1 MMTLSERE
9 AAADAALSAALDST
23 AAAMIEVQQLT
34 MMTDDRVIQRDLN
47 FRVEQGSV
55 FVIMGES
62 GCGKSTL
69 LRHLVGLNTPA
80 AGRVLLGGREACR
93 AAAQHSHPFGV
104 LFQGGALWSSMTVAD
119 NVALPLQLRGGV
131 PQAVIDELV
140 AFRLALVGLHGFGHL
155 YPAQLSGGMRKR
167 AGLARAL
174 VLDPPLLL
182 LDEPSAGLD
191 PLSSRR
197 LDPLSSRRLDEL
209 ILALREHLGITI
221 VIVTHELDSIF
232 AIADDGIF
240 LDVRSKTAIADG
252 NPRLLRTASPHP
264 AVRAFLNRQE
274 AGAFSY
280 SMDDSPCNASV
291 PF

>member
-9 AAADAALSAALDST
+9 AAADTAFSAALDST

-80 AGRVLLGGREACR
+80 AGRVLLGGREAGS

-131 PQAVIDELV
+131 PPALISELV

-197 LDPLSSRRLDEL
+197 LDEL

-221 VIVTHELDSIF
+221 VMVTHELDSIF

-291 PF
+291 PS

>member
-9 AAADAALSAALDST
+9 AAADTAFSAALDSI

-80 AGRVLLGGREACR
+80 AGRVLLGGREAGA

-131 PQAVIDELV
+131 PPALISELV

-197 LDPLSSRRLDEL
+197 LDEL

-221 VIVTHELDSIF
+221 VMVTHELDSIF

>member
-9 AAADAALSAALDST
+9 AAADTAFSAALDST

-80 AGRVLLGGREACR
+80 AGRVLLGGREAGS

-131 PQAVIDELV
+131 PPALISELV
-140 AFRLALVGLHGFGHL
+140 AFQLALVGLHGFGHL

-197 LDPLSSRRLDEL
+197 LDEL

-221 VIVTHELDSIF
+221 VMVTHELDSIF

-291 PF
+291 PS

>member
-1 MMTLSERE
+1 
-9 AAADAALSAALDST
+9 
-23 AAAMIEVQQLT
+23 

-80 AGRVLLGGREACR
+80 AGRVLLGGREAGA

-131 PQAVIDELV
+131 PPALISELV

-197 LDPLSSRRLDEL
+197 LDEL

-221 VIVTHELDSIF
+221 VMVTHELDSIF